1 MVWEVAPFE
10 LGKLTIIAP
19 AKVPEEEVEEKVDFE
34 VDKMLE
40 ELTDKVHGQNHFGKG
55 EERVITSDNRHWINN
70 KEEN

>member
-19 AKVPEEEVEEKVDFE
+19 AKVPKEEVEEKVEEEVDFE

-55 EERVITSDNRHWINN
+55 EERKR
-70 KEEN
+70 

>member
-1 MVWEVAPFE
+1 MAPFE

-19 AKVPEEEVEEKVDFE
+19 AKVPKEEVEEKVEEEVDFE

-55 EERVITSDNRHWINN
+55 EERVIISDNRECIAQGI
-70 KEEN
+70 

>member
-19 AKVPEEEVEEKVDFE
+19 AKVPKEEVEEKVDFE

-40 ELTDKVHGQNHFGKG
+40 ELTDKVHG
-55 EERVITSDNRHWINN
+55 
-70 KEEN
+70 

>member
-1 MVWEVAPFE
+1 MAPFE

-40 ELTDKVHGQNHFGKG
+40 ELTDKLRRQNDFGKG
-55 EERVITSDNRHWINN
+55 EERVIISDNRECIARGIG
-70 KEEN
+70 

>member
-19 AKVPEEEVEEKVDFE
+19 AKVPEEEVEVEKVDFE

-40 ELTDKVHGQNHFGKG
+40 ELTDKVHGQNHFVEG
-55 EERVITSDNRHWINN
+55 EERKR
-70 KEEN
+70 

>member
-19 AKVPEEEVEEKVDFE
+19 AQVPEEEVEEKVDFE

-40 ELTDKVHGQNHFGKG
+40 ELTDKVHGQNHFGKS
-55 EERVITSDNRHWINN
+55 EERVITSDNRECIARGFG
-70 KEEN
+70 